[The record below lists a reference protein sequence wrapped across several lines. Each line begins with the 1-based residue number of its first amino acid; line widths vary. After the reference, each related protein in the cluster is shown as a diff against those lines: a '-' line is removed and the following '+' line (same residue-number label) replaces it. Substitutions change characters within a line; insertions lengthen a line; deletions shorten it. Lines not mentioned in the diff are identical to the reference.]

1 MSQFTADTL
10 IPIISALPENERYLL
25 QEKLAKMLAPRKLP
39 KKKKD
44 IFDRIGDKYRPENRE
59 ILVAEIM
66 NGK

>member
-10 IPIISALPENERYLL
+10 MPIISALPESERYVL
-25 QEKLAKMLAPRKLP
+25 QEKLAKMLTPRKLP
-39 KKKKD
+39 RRKKD

-66 NGK
+66 NAK